1 MGPSQSGPKVS
12 NKPFYNGS
20 INDLESL
27 FVSSVHVFILKLTL
41 TFFWDVSFF
50 NTVKV
55 ESWKV
60 GYNKGYLL
68 ENPFKEKSFLMQK
81 KNEFDTKYKQMQ
93 ICHGFLWYHRRP
105 PTSRSIRFQD
115 LFHSIW
121 SYWHKVFSDFT
132 TIKFWW

>member
-68 ENPFKEKSFLMQK
+68 ENPFKEKIAFDAK
-81 KNEFDTKYKQMQ
+81 KN
-93 ICHGFLWYHRRP
+93 R
-105 PTSRSIRFQD
+105 IR
-115 LFHSIW
+115 
-121 SYWHKVFSDFT
+121 HKV
-132 TIKFWW
+132 